1 MNNSFKE
8 NFEDSNEL
16 RNSIEDITPI
26 YLDAHG
32 EESRLRMVELT
43 TKHGRIREDDIL
55 KINFLTTPATNTYE
69 PIAESGLL
77 FLDPHGD
84 PDVHHC
90 IVELAKKYGRDPN
103 LLKIDETKNQN
114 FDE

>member
-32 EESRLRMVELT
+32 EESRLRMVEL
-43 TKHGRIREDDIL
+43 G
-55 KINFLTTPATNTYE
+55 
-69 PIAESGLL
+69 
-77 FLDPHGD
+77 
-84 PDVHHC
+84 
-90 IVELAKKYGRDPN
+90 
-103 LLKIDETKNQN
+103 
-114 FDE
+114 